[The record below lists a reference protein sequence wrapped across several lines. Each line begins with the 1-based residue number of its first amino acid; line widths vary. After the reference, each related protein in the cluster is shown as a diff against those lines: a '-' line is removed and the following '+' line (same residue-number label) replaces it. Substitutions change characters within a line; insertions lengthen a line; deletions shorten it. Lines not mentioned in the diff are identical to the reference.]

1 VKSKW
6 IASLL
11 AIMLIAGVVAGCSKQ
26 AAKTDNTGKTQLSG
40 TVTLAGSTSVQPLA
54 GDLSTEFMAKN
65 PQVRV
70 DVAGGGSAAG
80 IKAAQEGTADIG
92 MASRALTSDEA
103 ATIQGT
109 VIANDGIAIIVNAK
123 NKIAVLT
130 KGQIKGIFAGTTTNW
145 KQVGGSDASI
155 NAFTREEGSGTRDA
169 FTSLIMGKDTRISVK
184 AGVQNSTGAIRTA
197 VAGDE
202 NGISYMSLGSLD
214 NSVKTLKVDGVTP
227 SKSTVTDGTYKIQ
240 RPFVLLTKG
249 VPKGLAKSLID
260 FILSVDGQKIVGKD
274 YVELKK

>member
-1 VKSKW
+1 MKSKW